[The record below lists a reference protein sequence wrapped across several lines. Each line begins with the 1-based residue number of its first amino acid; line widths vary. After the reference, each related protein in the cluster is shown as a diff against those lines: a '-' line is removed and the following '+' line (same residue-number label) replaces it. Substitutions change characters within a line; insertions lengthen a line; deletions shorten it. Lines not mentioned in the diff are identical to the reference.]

1 VASYQ
6 ADDTTAVACPAVFG
20 ANDDVIVWTNDLGS
34 VVVWNTRLEQQANVD
49 SSHANPLSYVW
60 MGAWMQSWL

>member
-1 VASYQ
+1 M
-6 ADDTTAVACPAVFG
+6 TCPAVFG

-49 SSHANPLSYVW
+49 SSHATPLS
-60 MGAWMQSWL
+60 